1 MAAASDLGGSAAS
14 SAMVLV
20 LLASMVEFED
30 AAIGVSSN
38 KKVPAWFCRGC
49 CISYLVGIKQ
59 SYVT

>member
-38 KKVPAWFCRGC
+38 KKVPAFVQLNR
-49 CISYLVGIKQ
+49 Q
-59 SYVT
+59 

>member
-14 SAMVLV
+14 SAMVLM

-38 KKVPAWFCRGC
+38 KKVPSVMHLIGQYKYTCF
-49 CISYLVGIKQ
+49 
-59 SYVT
+59 